1 MPVYHFGAQAK
12 DGAGEEGA
20 IARQGSSLGFCFYL
34 LFMVSWFLH
43 LPARIPALGA
53 IRFDLLLVVVIFAM
67 AFLGGAGESQ
77 AKVKRNSTDLIL
89 KVLCA
94 YIVVSIPFQTWSGSA
109 LFTGLPNFI
118 KAVVF
123 YFFTIWFV
131 TGERRLK
138 AFMAVFVACQCFRVF
153 EPVYLHIT
161 SGYWGDKASLDLYGT
176 AFMSR
181 LSGAPK
187 DIVNPNGLAFVIDT
201 AVSMLYYLAFTSII
215 WAGAALASISICL
228 YALVLTG
235 SRGGMIGIL
244 VIMAGIALKSKH
256 RVALSLLFLL
266 MAIIGFVRMGA
277 IDKDRYMSIVDSNT
291 KNAVTA
297 DDRFEQIKRYWPIV
311 LDRPFFGH
319 GIGTSR
325 EANANLAGYDQPAHD
340 LYIEVG
346 EELGL
351 VGLLIYILFIRSLF
365 VNITEIAMAFKKTA
379 PPGSYLLTITKSIQ
393 VYLLLAL
400 IFSFASYGLSLDTW
414 YLIAGFTVVVANMAN
429 VDHPKHHE
437 TGKIKIYQS
446 IRD

>member
-1 MPVYHFGAQAK
+1 
-12 DGAGEEGA
+12 
-20 IARQGSSLGFCFYL
+20 
-34 LFMVSWFLH
+34 
-43 LPARIPALGA
+43 
-53 IRFDLLLVVVIFAM
+53 
-67 AFLGGAGESQ
+67 
-77 AKVKRNSTDLIL
+77 
-89 KVLCA
+89 
-94 YIVVSIPFQTWSGSA
+94 
-109 LFTGLPNFI
+109 
-118 KAVVF
+118 
-123 YFFTIWFV
+123 
-131 TGERRLK
+131 
-138 AFMAVFVACQCFRVF
+138 
-153 EPVYLHIT
+153 
-161 SGYWGDKASLDLYGT
+161 
-176 AFMSR
+176 
-181 LSGAPK
+181 
-187 DIVNPNGLAFVIDT
+187 
-201 AVSMLYYLAFTSII
+201 
-215 WAGAALASISICL
+215 
-228 YALVLTG
+228 
-235 SRGGMIGIL
+235 
-244 VIMAGIALKSKH
+244 
-256 RVALSLLFLL
+256 
-266 MAIIGFVRMGA
+266 MGA